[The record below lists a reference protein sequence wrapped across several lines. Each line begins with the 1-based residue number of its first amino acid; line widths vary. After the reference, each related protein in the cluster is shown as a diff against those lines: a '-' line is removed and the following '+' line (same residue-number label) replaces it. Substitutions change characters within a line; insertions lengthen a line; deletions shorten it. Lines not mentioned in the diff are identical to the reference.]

1 MTRESSRN
9 RFQVGFDVSRETMG
23 RLDVYERL
31 LRKWNPTINLVS
43 KASLEDLWQRHFFDS
58 LQILGLVHANSGN
71 WIDFGSGGGFPGM
84 VVAIVAAE
92 QKPGLRFTLVESDLR
107 KSTFLRTVSRET
119 NVSATVLSE
128 RIENMEPLGADVVSA
143 RALAPLTKLLGYAQ
157 THLGPQGQALFMKGA
172 NYRLELEEA
181 LETWS
186 FQSEEYKSKTD
197 EAAAILRFGDIRRV

>member
-1 MTRESSRN
+1 VTRESSRN